1 MMRPP
6 FLFWTGITMSL
17 KQLLLVLLTAV
28 VLPVQAADIAAG
40 QEKAQTCVA
49 CHGANGNSTVSM
61 FPVLAGQS
69 ARYLYLQLRDYKE
82 GARSNPMMSP
92 MAANLSKEDMQN
104 LAAYFAA
111 QKPVLIDFKADPER
125 VKLGFIKAEENLCSM
140 CHLGGMKGQNEIPKL
155 SGQHYDYLVK
165 QLTDFKAHNRT
176 NDAGNMSAVSKSL
189 NAEDI
194 INLGHY
200 MADLH

>member
-1 MMRPP
+1 M
-6 FLFWTGITMSL
+6 TL
-17 KQLLLVLLTAV
+17 KQLLLVVLAAVLLPAQAV
-28 VLPVQAADIAAG
+28 DIAAG
-40 QEKAQTCVA
+40 QEKAQACVA

-82 GARSNPMMSP
+82 GARANPMMSP

-200 MADLH
+200 LADLH

>member
-1 MMRPP
+1 M
-6 FLFWTGITMSL
+6 TL
-17 KQLLLVLLTAV
+17 KQLLLVLLTAT

-40 QEKAQTCVA
+40 KEKAQACVA

-82 GARSNPMMSP
+82 GARTNPMMSP

-104 LAAYFAA
+104 LAAYFAE

-155 SGQHYDYLVK
+155 SGQHYDYVVK
-165 QLTDFKAHNRT
+165 QLTDFKTHSRT

-189 NAEDI
+189 TEEDI

-200 MADLH
+200 LVNLH

>member
-1 MMRPP
+1 MRPF
-6 FLFWTGITMSL
+6 FLFLTGITMTL
-17 KQLLLVLLTAV
+17 KQLLLVLLTAA

-40 QEKAQTCVA
+40 QEKAQACVA

-82 GARSNPMMSP
+82 GARTNPMMSP

>member
-1 MMRPP
+1 M
-6 FLFWTGITMSL
+6 TL
-17 KQLLLVLLTAV
+17 KQLLLVLLTAA

-40 QEKAQTCVA
+40 QEKAQACVA

-82 GARSNPMMSP
+82 GARTNPMMSP